1 MSKISVYSIMT
12 LVKGVNMR
20 RILGSIDLGSSHIKL
35 VVAEIINN
43 KPKVLCAVSEPARGI
58 KNGLIMNAE
67 DTVFSLK
74 KVFKKAEEHLGIKI
88 NKVIANIPS
97 INLEIIKGEGT
108 NTITGEDSII
118 TGNDIIRILQT
129 SCYNKIPDNLELIN
143 VIPITYK
150 VDKTTTNDPRG
161 MQGKHLSVKSLI
173 LTTPKKNV
181 YSVVKCIEKCN
192 VKVIDIML
200 GSLGDYYT
208 VKNKLTDSSTGII
221 VNLGKDKTTIS
232 AFTKG
237 ILFKEKII
245 DAGGTN
251 IDNDI
256 SFIYKVKQEDSIM
269 LKENL
274 ALATKQKAN
283 PKETENII
291 NKLGEK
297 IEINQFELSEIC
309 SSRLTEI
316 LNLVKKEINYL
327 TKKEISYIIFTGG
340 LSEFKDFNLEIENI
354 FNEKASVDE
363 LKIIGIRN
371 NSYSTAIGMIKYFN
385 EKLNLRDREYSIFN
399 EEETDIIGSSGT
411 KVNISNDSIIGKVF
425 GYFFDN

>member
-1 MSKISVYSIMT
+1 
-12 LVKGVNMR
+12 MR
-20 RILGSIDLGSSHIKL
+20 RILGSIDLGSSTIKL

-43 KPKVLCAVSEPARGI
+43 EAKVLYAVSEPSRGI
-58 KNGLIMNAE
+58 KNGLIVNAE
-67 DTVFSLK
+67 DTIFCLK
-74 KVFKKAEEHLGIKI
+74 KVFKKAEEHLGVRVS
-88 NKVIANIPS
+88 KVIANIPS
-97 INLEIIKGEGT
+97 INLEILKGEGT

-118 TGNDIIRILQT
+118 SGNDIVRILQT

-143 VIPITYK
+143 VIPVSYK

-161 MQGKHLSVKSLI
+161 MQGKKLSVKSI
-173 LTTPKKNV
+173 IITTPKKNV

-200 GSLGDYYT
+200 GSIGDYST
-208 VKNKLTDSSTGII
+208 IKNSSTDSGTGIV
-221 VNLGKDKTTIS
+221 VNLGSDKTTIS

-245 DAGGTN
+245 DAGGSN

-256 SFIYKVKQEDSIM
+256 AFIYKVKIEDAIM

-274 ALATKQKAN
+274 ALASKRHSN
-283 PKETENII
+283 PKEIETVI

-297 IEINQFELSEIC
+297 VEINQFELSEIC

-340 LSEFKDFNLEIENI
+340 LSEFKDFPIEVESI

-385 EKLNLRDREYSIFN
+385 EKLNLRDRDYSIFN